1 MKFGMGRRATTE
13 GMMDF
18 YVTIVEV
25 GRYSEYGD
33 GAGGIAVCDAE
44 EFSIGRDTLLLEF
57 GVLLLARRDSGREV
71 HQ

>member
-18 YVTIVEV
+18 YHVNSIKMW

-33 GAGGIAVCDAE
+33 GACGVAVCDAE
-44 EFSIGRDTLLLEF
+44 EFSVSGDTLLLEF
-57 GVLLLARRDSGREV
+57 GVLLVR
-71 HQ
+71 